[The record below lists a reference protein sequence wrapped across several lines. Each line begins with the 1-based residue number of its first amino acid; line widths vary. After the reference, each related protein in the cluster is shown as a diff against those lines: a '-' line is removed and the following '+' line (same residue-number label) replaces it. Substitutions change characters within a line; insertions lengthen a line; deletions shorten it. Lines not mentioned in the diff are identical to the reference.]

1 MRSVNFLFALGLLF
15 GSSSDAALLV
25 YNFDSADLGLH
36 GEITFEDTNP
46 NFAAN
51 STVTLANGGVV
62 DFFFEQGSS
71 YWNNDDGTSAFS
83 LSFGAGGTSPDD
95 INFYGWN
102 ALDTVAPGGTGA
114 QLSFNT
120 DFTTNGNHSSG
131 VSDVGGLV
139 FATDGTFSVDSAN
152 VPEPASLWLL
162 SGVAVCG
169 LSKLRR
175 QRRKSTEPISSE
187 SL

>member
-1 MRSVNFLFALGLLF
+1 MHSVKFIFALGLLY
-15 GSSSDAALLV
+15 GSSADAALLV

-36 GEITFEDTNP
+36 GEITFEDSNP

-71 YWNNDDGTSAFS
+71 YWTNSDGTTVFGV
-83 LSFGAGGTSPDD
+83 SFGAGGTSPDD

-102 ALDTVAPGGTGA
+102 ASDTTLPGATGTGF
-114 QLSFNT
+114 SFNT
-120 DFTTNGNHSSG
+120 DFTTNGNHHLG
-131 VSDVGGLV
+131 VNDGGLV
-139 FATDGTFSVDSAN
+139 IATDGTFSTSSES

-162 SGVAVCG
+162 SGVAVYAV
-169 LSKLRR
+169 SRHRR
-175 QRRKSTEPISSE
+175 RRR
-187 SL
+187 